1 MQKLRKL
8 CQVSHTMNG
17 AQERLAIVLP
27 AVSGEA
33 QFRTED
39 TDGRGLIVGASEW
52 LSEKPEIQMRQDYW
66 HDLAFTLTSQVRL
79 VLIQ

>member
-8 CQVSHTMNG
+8 CQVSHTMNV

-39 TDGRGLIVGASEW
+39 TDGRGLIVGASEMVVRETGNTNASG
-52 LSEKPEIQMRQDYW
+52 L
-66 HDLAFTLTSQVRL
+66 LA
-79 VLIQ
+79 